1 MRFLEDIIFHMRI
14 HIEEILAFRN
24 YLQRECDALSN
35 ISGNFI
41 PFYVDISDLL
51 GEDFNIVSRWE
62 IVHDRVILRNVSSL
76 ESQTFI
82 IVISYGEESPF
93 ENESEVTNSLLSMS
107 LPVQIIPKCLGFI
120 ERREHWGRGV

>member
-1 MRFLEDIIFHMRI
+1 M
-14 HIEEILAFRN
+14 
-24 YLQRECDALSN
+24 SN

-41 PFYVDISDLL
+41 PFFVDISDLL

-93 ENESEVTNSLLSMS
+93 ENESEVRKSLLSMS
-107 LPVQIIPKCLGFI
+107 LPVQIIPKC
-120 ERREHWGRGV
+120 